1 MTIENNDQKK
11 ANSRFSHVKQFI
23 ALFDN
28 IQGRILALAMTVSV
42 VFGIVNNFTKPD
54 QKRDET
60 TKEAVHVVEWEKSPI
75 VTEKKNP
82 SPEPSKPAYTADR
95 SVTEEGA
102 KGNPAKDEDI
112 VIPKTEN
119 PKSDMAEQ
127 QLKPNKPAQSEK
139 PVKKSESKKKTATEP
154 TIPAE
159 SAVKPMTAEER
170 KKIVEEEKKKM
181 DEAKKELDEKRK
193 AEDPTGSSSKVKDD
207 ERQRIDEEA
216 ENLFNQIK

>member
-42 VFGIVNNFTKPD
+42 VFGIVNNFTPLD
-54 QKRDET
+54 QKKNET
-60 TKEAVHVVEWEKSPI
+60 LPKGAEYGGGREEREKSP
-75 VTEKKNP
+75 T
-82 SPEPSKPAYTADR
+82 KPAKPADQ
-95 SVTEEGA
+95 SITEEEP

-119 PKSDMAEQ
+119 PKSDIAEQ
-127 QLKPNKPAQSEK
+127 QPKPNKPTQSEK
-139 PVKKSESKKKTATEP
+139 TVKKSESKKKTATEP
-154 TIPAE
+154 AKPAE
-159 SAVKPMTAEER
+159 SAVKPMTEEER